1 MIGEMQKETAGR
13 DDRNRGVASRGAAR
27 ALPLAILALVVVA
40 LIVLA
45 GVVPRMKAR
54 ETLGKETRE
63 LAVPTV
69 SVIHPKRGAPQQ
81 EIALPGKVDAFI
93 DSPIYART
101 NGYLKKWYVD
111 IGTHVKAGQLL
122 ADIDTPEVDQELLQA
137 RADLNTAKANL
148 RLAQITSER
157 YQGLLSSDSVA
168 KQDVDNAVGDFQAKQ
183 AMVASAQANVNRLE
197 QMQSFNRIYAP
208 FSGVITARNT
218 DIGALI
224 DSGASGGTA
233 SELFHL
239 ASTKTLRVYINVPQI
254 YSQSARPGIVADLT
268 LPEYPGCHFSG
279 KLVRTSDSIDFATRT
294 LLVEV
299 DVENPTGELLPGA
312 YATVHLKIPSGAPTY
327 ILPVNTLIFRAQGLQ
342 VAKVENGN
350 RAVLSDITIR
360 RDMGNEVEVASGIS
374 DSDSIIANPPDSI
387 VSGEAVQVV
396 AAGSNGTE

>member
-1 MIGEMQKETAGR
+1 MVKMLKETAGR
-13 DDRNRGVASRGAAR
+13 DDRRAGAKSRGAAS
-27 ALPLAILALVVVA
+27 AWTVAILALVVVV

-45 GVVPRMKAR
+45 GVVPRIKAR
-54 ETLGKETRE
+54 ETLRKETHE

-81 EIALPGKVDAFI
+81 EIALPGKVEAFI

-111 IGTHVKAGQLL
+111 IGAHVKAGELL
-122 ADIDTPEVDQELLQA
+122 ADIDTPEVDQELQQA

-148 RLAQITSER
+148 RLAQITAAR
-157 YQGLLSSDSVA
+157 YEGLLGSDSVA

-197 QMQSFNRIYAP
+197 QMQSFNKIYAP

-268 LPEYPGCHFSG
+268 LPEYPGRTFSG
-279 KLVRTSDSIDFATRT
+279 KLVRTSDSIDLTTRT

-299 DVENPTGELLPGA
+299 DVQNPTGELLPGA
-312 YATVHLKIPSGAPTY
+312 YATVHLKIPAGTPTY

-342 VAKVENGN
+342 VAKVEDGN
-350 RAVLSDITIR
+350 RAVLSDITLR

-374 DSDSIIANPPDSI
+374 DSDAIIANPPDSI

-396 AAGSNGTE
+396 AAGSKGTE

>member
-1 MIGEMQKETAGR
+1 M
-13 DDRNRGVASRGAAR
+13 
-27 ALPLAILALVVVA
+27 AILALVVVA

-54 ETLGKETRE
+54 ETLDKETRE
-63 LAVPTV
+63 LALPTV
-69 SVIHPKRGAPQQ
+69 SVIHPTRGAPRQ
-81 EIALPGKVDAFI
+81 EIALPGKVEAFI

-101 NGYLKKWYVD
+101 NGYLRKWYVD
-111 IGTHVKAGQLL
+111 IGAHVKTGQLL
-122 ADIDTPEVDQELLQA
+122 AEIDTPEVDQELLQA
-137 RADLNTAKANL
+137 RADLNTARANL
-148 RLAQITSER
+148 RLAQITAAR
-157 YQGLLSSDSVA
+157 YQGLLGSDSVA

-197 QMQSFNRIYAP
+197 QMQSFNKIYAP

-224 DSGASGGTA
+224 DSGSSGGTA

-239 ASTKTLRVYINVPQI
+239 AATKTLRVYINVPQI

-268 LPEYPGCHFSG
+268 LPEYPGRRFSG
-279 KLVRTSDSIDFATRT
+279 KLVRTSNSIDLATRT

-299 DVENPTGELLPGA
+299 DVENPTAELLPGA
-312 YATVHLKIPSGAPTY
+312 YATVHLKIPSGTPTY

-360 RDMGNEVEVASGIS
+360 RDMGNAVEVASGIA

>member
-1 MIGEMQKETAGR
+1 M
-13 DDRNRGVASRGAAR
+13 
-27 ALPLAILALVVVA
+27 LLAILALLVLAV
-40 LIVLA
+40 IVLA

-54 ETLGKETRE
+54 ETLRKETRE

-69 SVIHPKRGAPQQ
+69 SVIHPKRGAPQE
-81 EIALPGKVDAFI
+81 EIALPGNVQAFI

-101 NGYLKKWYVD
+101 DGYLKKWYVD
-111 IGTHVKAGQLL
+111 IGAHVKAGQLL
-122 ADIDTPEVDQELLQA
+122 AEIETPEVDQQLLQA

-148 RLAQITSER
+148 QLAKITAER
-157 YQGLLSSDSVA
+157 YQGLLASDSVA
-168 KQDVDNAVGDFQAKQ
+168 KQDVDNAVGDFKAKK
-183 AMVASAQANVNRLE
+183 AMEASAQANVNRLE
-197 QMQSFNRIYAP
+197 QLQSFNKIYAP

-233 SELFHL
+233 KELFHL
-239 ASTKTLRVYINVPQI
+239 AATQTLRVYINVPQI
-254 YSQSARPGIVADLT
+254 YSQSSRPGITADLT
-268 LPEYPGCHFSG
+268 LPEYPGRHFPG
-279 KLVRTSDSIDFATRT
+279 KLVRTSSSIDAATRT

-299 DVENPTGELLPGA
+299 DVNNSSGELLPGA
-312 YATVHLKIPSGAPTY
+312 YATVHLKVPSGSPTY

-374 DSDSIIANPPDSI
+374 DSDSIIAN
-387 VSGEAVQVV
+387 
-396 AAGSNGTE
+396 

>member
-1 MIGEMQKETAGR
+1 MVKMLKETAGR
-13 DDRNRGVASRGAAR
+13 DDRRAGAESRGAAS
-27 ALPLAILALVVVA
+27 AWTVAILALVVVV

-45 GVVPRMKAR
+45 GVVPRIKAR
-54 ETLGKETRE
+54 ETLRKETHE

-81 EIALPGKVDAFI
+81 EIALPGKVEAFI

-111 IGTHVKAGQLL
+111 IGAHVKAGELL
-122 ADIDTPEVDQELLQA
+122 ADIDTPEVDQELQQA

-148 RLAQITSER
+148 RLAQITAAR
-157 YQGLLSSDSVA
+157 YEGLLGSDSVA

-197 QMQSFNRIYAP
+197 QMQSFNKIYAP

-268 LPEYPGCHFSG
+268 LPEYPGRTFSG
-279 KLVRTSDSIDFATRT
+279 KLVRTSDSIDLTTRT

-299 DVENPTGELLPGA
+299 DVQNPTGELLPGA
-312 YATVHLKIPSGAPTY
+312 YATVHLKIPAGTPTY

-342 VAKVENGN
+342 VAKVEDGN
-350 RAVLSDITIR
+350 RAVLSDITLR

-374 DSDSIIANPPDSI
+374 DSDAIIANPPDSI

-396 AAGSNGTE
+396 AAGLKGTE